1 MDATCYH
8 MGAPL
13 LHGDVEDV
21 PGHGACIT
29 CPWHHYQIS
38 MTTGER
44 LYQDMTKKTCALPK
58 KQRVHETKTSADAVL
73 VRLSGGGKPPSP
85 PPGTPRPKPHE
96 LPKPDWESDRYAFKA
111 PPPSQGRGAAGG
123 RGRGAVRSGHALRAF
138 AAGGLHPGLRGAP
151 GVGEMVARSMRGGDG
166 KAPWA
171 MSSVS
176 TVSSRAREDH
186 ESVFAEKTEEALPS
200 PPREKKKRVVA
211 YPSYKIV
218 RHTRRSFT
226 LFRYC
231 SLLLSVTAF
240 ADTSSGRARSRRARA
255 VSRTPTRTSTSG
267 FSRRCAPPSPGA
279 PSPWPGTR
287 SPCARSAF

>member
-1 MDATCYH
+1 MEADAASAASRDTAASVVEASVSGDDDAPFEFAARLDQLSRDDARLQVEVRGRHLMLLRRGDEVFAMDATCYH

-58 KQRVHETKTSADAVL
+58 KQRVHETKISADAVL

-111 PPPSQGRGAAGG
+111 PPPSQGRLAAGG

-138 AAGGLHPGLRGAP
+138 AAGRLHPGLRGAP
-151 GVGEMVARSMRGGDG
+151 GVGEMVAHSMRGGDG

-171 MSSVS
+171 MQPP
-176 TVSSRAREDH
+176 TVPSRARENH
-186 ESVFAEKTEEALPS
+186 ESVIAEKTEETLPS
-200 PPREKKKRVVA
+200 PPRE
-211 YPSYKIV
+211 
-218 RHTRRSFT
+218 
-226 LFRYC
+226 
-231 SLLLSVTAF
+231 
-240 ADTSSGRARSRRARA
+240 
-255 VSRTPTRTSTSG
+255 TPTS
-267 FSRRCAPPSPGA
+267 
-279 PSPWPGTR
+279 
-287 SPCARSAF
+287 

>member
-21 PGHGACIT
+21 LVTARASRP

-44 LYQDMTKKTCALPK
+44 LYQDVTKTCALPK

-111 PPPSQGRGAAGG
+111 PPPSQGRAAAGG
-123 RGRGAVRSGHALRAF
+123 RG
-138 AAGGLHPGLRGAP
+138 GAP
-151 GVGEMVARSMRGGDG
+151 SGRGTRYALSPPAGSTPASEARRAWARWSRVPCAVG
-166 KAPWA
+166 
-171 MSSVS
+171 
-176 TVSSRAREDH
+176 TVRHLGRCLRCRRCLRAREKTT
-186 ESVFAEKTEEALPS
+186 ESVFAEKTEEALPCAAAL
-200 PPREKKKRVVA
+200 KKKKKPNVVA

-218 RHTRRSFT
+218 RHTT
-226 LFRYC
+226 LFHSL
-231 SLLLSVTAF
+231 SLLLAPAF
-240 ADTSSGRARSRRARA
+240 PSPRSRTRLRVARDLGEPRA
-255 VSRTPTRTSTSG
+255 VSNPHSPRARRVFASMCSTVPG
-267 FSRRCAPPSPGA
+267 CTAP
-279 PSPWPGTR
+279 
-287 SPCARSAF
+287 

>member
-1 MDATCYH
+1 MHGAMEADTAPVASRDAVATTSSDDDAQFEFAARLDQLSRDDARLQVEVRGRHLMLLRRGDEVFAIDATCYH

-44 LYQDMTKKTCALPK
+44 LYQDMTRKTCTLPK
-58 KQRVHETKTSADAVL
+58 KQRVHETKTRAGEVL

-111 PPPSQGRGAAGG
+111 PPPSQGKQAPGG
-123 RGRGAVRSGHALRAF
+123 RGRGFARSGHALRGGGARLAG
-138 AAGGLHPGLRGAP
+138 AAGGLHPGLRGQ
-151 GVGEMVARSMRGGDG
+151 GVGEMVAHSMRGGDG

-171 MSSVS
+171 M
-176 TVSSRAREDH
+176 RAPMPPRVREND
-186 ESVFAEKTEEALPS
+186 EVFADEKGKEAALPW
-200 PPREKKKRVVA
+200 P
-211 YPSYKIV
+211 
-218 RHTRRSFT
+218 
-226 LFRYC
+226 
-231 SLLLSVTAF
+231 
-240 ADTSSGRARSRRARA
+240 
-255 VSRTPTRTSTSG
+255 
-267 FSRRCAPPSPGA
+267 PPSSAPRGA
-279 PSPWPGTR
+279 DAED
-287 SPCARSAF
+287 ARDA

>member
-1 MDATCYH
+1 MEADSASAASRDAAASVSGDDDAQFEFAARLDQLSRDDARLQVEVRGRHLLLLRRGDEVLAIDATCYH

-44 LYQDMTKKTCALPK
+44 LYQDMSRKTCTLPK
-58 KQRVHETKTSADAVL
+58 KQRVHETKVRAGDVL

-111 PPPSQGRGAAGG
+111 PPPSQGRAAAGG

-138 AAGGLHPGLRGAP
+138 AAGGLHPCLRGAP

-171 MSSVS
+171 MQAP

-200 PPREKKKRVVA
+200 PPRENA
-211 YPSYKIV
+211 S
-218 RHTRRSFT
+218 
-226 LFRYC
+226 
-231 SLLLSVTAF
+231 
-240 ADTSSGRARSRRARA
+240 
-255 VSRTPTRTSTSG
+255 
-267 FSRRCAPPSPGA
+267 
-279 PSPWPGTR
+279 
-287 SPCARSAF
+287 